1 MNKNNI
7 AALIL
12 VVGVLAAGIWYVK
25 FGPKRQT
32 DIGLEGAKTK
42 VTEFVEKN
50 LVQPGTKVDV
60 TDTSLENGLYKVS
73 FKVGGQSVDTYITK
87 DGSKFFPQAMDMSEV
102 EKQAAES
109 GKKEEA
115 KNAAVPKTDVPEVNL
130 FVMSYCP
137 YGTQAEKGILPV
149 LETLGNKIKFTLKF
163 VDYAMHDKKEL
174 DENLRQYCIQKNQP
188 AKLASYLTCFLK
200 KGQGT
205 ENDCMT
211 SAGVNAAQVVS
222 CISATDTQL
231 KITESYNDKSKWS
244 NGTYP
249 PFDVDKTDVQK
260 YGVQGSPT
268 LVVNGQAASA
278 GRDSASILKTICGAF
293 NNPPVECGKELSSA
307 SPSPGFGEGTVAG
320 SNSDAS
326 CGN

>member
-7 AALIL
+7 ATLIL
-12 VVGVLAAGIWYVK
+12 AIGILGAGIWYVK
-25 FGPKRQT
+25 YRPTIKT

-50 LVQPGTKVDV
+50 LVQPGTKIEV
-60 TDTSLENGLYKVS
+60 TDVGLENGLYRVS
-73 FKVGGQSVDTYITK
+73 FNVSGQSVDTFVTK
-87 DGSKFFPQAMDMSEV
+87 DGSKFFPQVIDMADV
-102 EKQAAES
+102 EKQAAGS
-109 GKKEEA
+109 KSKEAA
-115 KNAAVPKTDVPEVNL
+115 KAADIPKSDTPEVDL

-149 LETLGNKIKFTLKF
+149 LEMLGSKIKFNLKF

-205 ENDCMT
+205 EADCMNST
-211 SAGVNAAQVVS
+211 GISAAQITN
-222 CISATDTQL
+222 CISSTDVQF
-231 KITESYNDKSKWS
+231 KITENYNDKSKWS
-244 NGTYP
+244 GGTYP

-260 YGVQGSPT
+260 YGVQGSPAF
-268 LVVNGQAASA
+268 VINGQEASI
-278 GRDSASILKTICGAF
+278 GRDSTSILETICGAF
-293 NNPPVECGKELSSA
+293 NNPPEECQKELSSA
-307 SPSPGFGEGTVAG
+307 APAPGFGEGTASSG
-320 SNSDAS
+320 SGGS